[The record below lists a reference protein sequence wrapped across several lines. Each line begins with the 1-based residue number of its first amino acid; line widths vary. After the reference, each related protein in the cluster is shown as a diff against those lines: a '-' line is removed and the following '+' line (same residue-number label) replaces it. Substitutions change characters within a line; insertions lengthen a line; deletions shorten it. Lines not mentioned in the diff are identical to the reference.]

1 MSFIRKPLADGHRF
15 SVYFEMEREQIS
27 CTSQRCPSLQHAAD
41 VLKHLQTTKEKQNHT
56 RHLSN
61 QFALILSVLS
71 ILFLIFSSFLV
82 FIHLL
87 QEMDLRTAWDWV
99 RNRKA
104 HWLMEASMKVAN
116 SGKSGSASNSKPRS
130 SKLDMWSCRSC
141 ANTLMIHLAAAS
153 LSSWLRRLTIPWCF
167 HWGWRL

>member
-1 MSFIRKPLADGHRF
+1 MVTDFPYILKWKENKFRAPRSGAQASNMPQMFWSISKPRRKNRTTPGTFPINLLWSFPSFPSFSRFSARSWCSFICCKKW
-15 SVYFEMEREQIS
+15 I
-27 CTSQRCPSLQHAAD
+27 C
-41 VLKHLQTTKEKQNHT
+41 K
-56 RHLSN
+56 
-61 QFALILSVLS
+61 
-71 ILFLIFSSFLV
+71 
-82 FIHLL
+82 LL
-87 QEMDLRTAWDWV
+87 GIES